1 MPKKLENKMRSLAL
15 ETNEDPE
22 EFKHTFTGID
32 MLNSV
37 PVRFVPLDHKQQLWG
52 QAFDNLD
59 HLLMPPPLPRVKA
72 KPSPKRVTPIG
83 WTKPHGV
90 TGSFKSKNRVRSPVP
105 HCNARGRTSDA
116 KNCLH
121 HFARAQ
127 NRASIVGVRK
137 QIQHGNSP
145 HLRSKLLTTGVES
158 SVLGVD
164 VAHSPPPV
172 DLPRPLAQLNLA
184 TVPSIISARS
194 ARSALSAFNHT
205 PALDC
210 ERTHESFIR
219 SGANTP

>member
-22 EFKHTFTGID
+22 EFTQTCTGID

-37 PVRFVPLDHKQQLWG
+37 PTRFVPLDRKQQLWG

-72 KPSPKRVTPIG
+72 KPSPKRVIPVG

-90 TGSFKSKNRVRSPVP
+90 IGSFKSKNRVRSPVP
-105 HCNARGRTSDA
+105 HCNARGKTSDA

-121 HFARAQ
+121 HFAKARGQ

-137 QIQHGNSP
+137 QIQHGISP
-145 HLRSKLLTTGVES
+145 HLRSKLLTTGVAS
-158 SVLGVD
+158 SVSGVD
-164 VAHSPPPV
+164 SAHSPPPV
-172 DLPRPLAQLNLA
+172 DSPRPLAQLNLA
-184 TVPSIISARS
+184 TVPSIISTSSER
-194 ARSALSAFNHT
+194 SAFNHT
-205 PALDC
+205 PALDRD
-210 ERTHESFIR
+210 RTHESFIR
-219 SGANTP
+219 SGASTP